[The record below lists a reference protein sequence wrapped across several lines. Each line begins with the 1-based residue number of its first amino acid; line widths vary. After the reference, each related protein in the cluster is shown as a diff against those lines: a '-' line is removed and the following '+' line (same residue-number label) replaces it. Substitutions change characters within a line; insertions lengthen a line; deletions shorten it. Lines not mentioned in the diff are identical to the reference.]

1 MKKSRE
7 LHFVRQFSYALFLGL
22 AVWFVV
28 SAFTIVSHAQ
38 NQGKV
43 TADSAKIRK
52 EASTSSEVLGSAD
65 KNASVTINGQ
75 VTGADGN
82 IWYQVFVD
90 ASTLGYIRSDLV
102 SITDGGT
109 PSTLTSTTVSSTTT
123 TSNTAANETP
133 AEVTEVNPVSA
144 TVTGGQAVR
153 VRSNASTTSTIVTT
167 AESGLALTVTG
178 TATGSDGRE
187 WYQVNFTVNGSEV
200 EGFIRSD
207 FVNLSEELTAP
218 EAEAPSEPVEGSD
231 TAQADTAPEE
241 KQKYEVAVEDGEWYL
256 IDNEATGQ
264 YKIADIFDKVEKNGE
279 LYLAAAKS
287 AKILKAVVII
297 LVIIIIV
304 LIAALTV
311 MVFRAR
317 EAADA
322 AYYAEAERETARRR
336 SADRPQGSGVS
347 RQRPAGAERR
357 GDRTRQGQAKSV
369 QGQSKTPQGQ
379 TRAVQG
385 QTRTVQ
391 GQKSMQEQRPAQNA
405 SKQPVRGQDGRPV
418 QRQGQRP
425 AQGSQQRPQEQ
436 RPTQSVNPQ
445 RTAQT
450 EDAPVRKQQRPVQN
464 RKPKNFMTDDDE
476 FEFEFL
482 NWDGED
488 DK

>member
-7 LHFVRQFSYALFLGL
+7 LHFVRQFFYALFLGL

-109 PSTLTSTTVSSTTT
+109 PSTLTSTTASSTNTT
-123 TSNTAANETP
+123 GSTAANETP
-133 AEVTEVNPVSA
+133 AEVTAVNPVSA

-200 EGFIRSD
+200 AGFIRSD

-231 TAQADTAPEE
+231 TAPADTAPEE
-241 KQKYEVAVEDGEWYL
+241 KQKYEVAVENGEWYL

-287 AKILKAVVII
+287 AKTLKAVVII
-297 LVIIIIV
+297 LVIIIIA

-336 SADRPQGSGVS
+336 SADRPQGSGQN
-347 RQRPAGAERR
+347 RQRPAGPE
-357 GDRTRQGQAKSV
+357 RQGERMR
-369 QGQSKTPQGQ
+369 QSQNRVAPGQ
-379 TRAVQG
+379 TKNQQG
-385 QTRTVQ
+385 QTRTVQDQAKVSQGQARASQ
-391 GQKSMQEQRPAQNA
+391 GQKSMQEQRSMQNA
-405 SKQPVRGQDGRPV
+405 PRQAVRGQDGRPV
-418 QRQGQRP
+418 QRPQGQRP
-425 AQGSQQRPQEQ
+425 AQN
-436 RPTQSVNPQ
+436 VNPQ
-445 RTAQT
+445 RTAQA
-450 EDAPVRKQQRPVQN
+450 EDVPVRKQQRPVQN

-482 NWDGED
+482 NWDGGDE
-488 DK
+488 K